1 MDYLD
6 KGILV
11 QATMEMAKRK
21 KGNAFCPTEVLKWIY
36 PTDWQSFLDE
46 EYKAV
51 NWLHEKG
58 CIALADEGKS
68 LSKSVLEE
76 DNKIKLGSNTFRL

>member
-21 KGNAFCPTEVLKWIY
+21 RGNAFCPTEVLKWIY

-58 CIALADEGKS
+58 WIDLEDEGNS
-68 LSKSVLEE
+68 LNKSVREG
-76 DNKIKLGSNTFRL
+76 NKKIKLGRNTIGL